1 MSPKYVIFILPLII
15 IWIFIEINK
24 LKNGRVF
31 SIFLVLISIFFGAF
45 EINNYPMKRPPS
57 IEALKIVAKDKSK
70 HIVTNETDVFNTYLG
85 TKKIFIEE
93 NFILLDEKIKFP
105 NSIKSIW
112 FICLNNPSFQIGNQ
126 KLPDDKK
133 CTNFKSNNE
142 NFKKV
147 KEVKIKEFILKK
159 FQNNNF

>member
-1 MSPKYVIFILPLII
+1 MGLEQCSWYELIAIAWFGCGCWIAFNWRYEFTLIRALICSLFII
-15 IWIFIEINK
+15 
-24 LKNGRVF
+24 
-31 SIFLVLISIFFGAF
+31 
-45 EINNYPMKRPPS
+45 
-57 IEALKIVAKDKSK
+57 
-70 HIVTNETDVFNTYLG
+70 LG
-85 TKKIFIEE
+85 TFRASAVISPQVSEPLHFE
-93 NFILLDEKIKFP
+93 
-105 NSIKSIW
+105 
-112 FICLNNPSFQIGNQ
+112 IGNQ